1 MSNYNYRMVKDGN
14 SFSVMEVWYN
24 ESGKPDGFNRINMSE
39 PIDEDFLSVKCECC
53 ATDKDKD
60 AAARHLIIQ
69 NLTRII
75 NDLSNDAAPLL
86 LIEKMKGQ

>member
-1 MSNYNYRMVKDGN
+1 
-14 SFSVMEVWYN
+14 MEVWYN
-24 ESGKPDGFNRINMSE
+24 ESGKPEGFNRIDMSE